1 MGLERDTIV
10 ETSEMT
16 GASSV
21 VYLKNPPEGAIMVA
35 LGFLGIVVV
44 ASIASLFMAW
54 TIGAGSSGSTP
65 FAPAAGANVISV
77 MRAGFLVGILGFAG
91 AVFQGANVAGTVG
104 TGLIR
109 GVTLSP
115 GAIAVGLFVAA
126 LLVSIGIFTGY
137 PIPTGFTATGAVIGV
152 GLAMGGLPAWGTY
165 QEIGAMWVLVPFVGS
180 TIAYATARL
189 LRHERVPERV
199 SVPVLGGVVGA
210 IIANMSFVFLGGQSL
225 ATAGTHR
232 LSGLPPGVTAVVIT
246 VGIAAIVALLLA
258 WDMTDEDRGLRHFL
272 LVLGGLVAFS
282 AGASQVGLAVGPLI
296 PLLEALPIT
305 LLTLLI
311 GGGIGLLAGSW
322 MGAPRMIKALAQDYS
337 SLGPR
342 RSIAAL
348 VPSFALAQTA
358 VLYGIPVSF
367 NEIILSAIIGSGFA
381 AGGTSSVS
389 QAKMR
394 NTVLAWVGSL
404 IIAIAGSYGV
414 YIALR
419 ALV

>member
-1 MGLERDTIV
+1 
-10 ETSEMT
+10 
-16 GASSV
+16 
-21 VYLKNPPEGAIMVA
+21 MVA
-35 LGFLGIVVV
+35 LGFLGIIVV

-109 GVTLSP
+109 EVTLSP

-152 GLAMGGLPAWGTY
+152 GLAMGGLPAWSTY
-165 QEIGAMWVLVPFVGS
+165 QEIGTMWVLVPFVGS
-180 TIAYATARL
+180 AIAYVTARL
-189 LRHERVPERV
+189 LRHKRVPERV

-210 IIANMSFVFLGGQSL
+210 IIANMSFVFLGGQSV
-225 ATAGTHR
+225 ATTGTNWPV
-232 LSGLPPGVTAVVIT
+232 LSGLSDGIAVVVIT
-246 VGIAAIVALLLA
+246 VGIGAIAAALLA
-258 WDMTDEDRGLRHFL
+258 WDMADADRGLRHFL

-296 PLLEALPIT
+296 PLLEVLPIT
-305 LLTLLI
+305 LVMLLI

-389 QAKMR
+389 QSKMR
-394 NTVLAWVGSL
+394 NTVIAWIGSL
-404 IIAIAGSYGV
+404 AIAIVGSYGV
-414 YIALR
+414 YITLQAL
-419 ALV
+419 L

>member
-1 MGLERDTIV
+1 
-10 ETSEMT
+10 
-16 GASSV
+16 
-21 VYLKNPPEGAIMVA
+21 MVA
-35 LGFLGIVVV
+35 LGFLGIIVI
-44 ASIASLFMAW
+44 ASVASLFMAW

-115 GAIAVGLFVAA
+115 GAAAVGLFVAA

-165 QEIGAMWVLVPFVGS
+165 QQIGAMWVLVPFVGS
-180 TIAYATARL
+180 AIAYATARL
-189 LRHERVPERV
+189 LRHERIPERV

-210 IIANMSFVFLGGQSL
+210 IIGNMSFVFLGGRSF
-225 ATAGTHR
+225 ATAGAR
-232 LSGLPPGVTAVVIT
+232 WPALSGLGPGVASAVITIGMAVV
-246 VGIAAIVALLLA
+246 GALLLA

-272 LVLGGLVAFS
+272 LFLGGLVAFS
-282 AGASQVGLAVGPLI
+282 AGASQVGLAVGPMI
-296 PLLEALPIT
+296 PLLEMLPIT
-305 LLTLLI
+305 LVMLLV
-311 GGGIGLLAGSW
+311 GGGLGLLAGSW

-389 QAKMR
+389 GSKMR
-394 NTVLAWVGSL
+394 NTVLAWVLSL
-404 IIAIAGSYGV
+404 TIAIAGSYGV
-414 YIALR
+414 YTAIR
-419 ALV
+419 ALL